1 MRVALPGTL
10 TKLKE
15 ITVKPGGTLEREGVV
30 AIELCY
36 EGAKSVFFGQTEKG
50 SAFCP
55 TCCDALSTYLAFELS
70 PSRVIGNSLYRRQLT
85 LLFRVVQII
94 GQRMS

>member
-15 ITVKPGGTLEREGVV
+15 ITVKPGGTLKREGVV

-36 EGAKSVFFGQTEKG
+36 EGAKSVF
-50 SAFCP
+50 SARQR
-55 TCCDALSTYLAFELS
+55 
-70 PSRVIGNSLYRRQLT
+70 RV
-85 LLFRVVQII
+85 
-94 GQRMS
+94 QRSVPPAVTH